1 MIDRVRRAASTSMAP
16 RSRCRGTTISRS
28 RPSADQVARTPT
40 DRSTSTIRSTSTM
53 RATFRSR
60 VVPRLS
66 SDAHSSATAPFL
78 LVLTSIRPLRVWP
91 PCTRRWVRWGPPSV
105 TMGESSA
112 APMRVSISR
121 LTFCAPCSMRWIA
134 DWLVA
139 SRSASWACVR
149 PRCWRAERTREPT
162 CASGSWMTGK
172 DPVLVGTGVM
182 IVVMADDVNSWMR
195 YCHVGACHRI
205 GRIRRSAVRR
215 TQPRYD
221 ERLTTACRRA
231 PARARRRTHRVR
243 RSPARRAT
251 R

>member
-1 MIDRVRRAASTSMAP
+1 MIDRVRRAASTSMAS

-28 RPSADQVARTPT
+28 RPSVDQVARTPT
-40 DRSTSTIRSTSTM
+40 ERSTSTMRSTSTIR
-53 RATFRSR
+53 ATLRSR

-91 PCTRRWVRWGPPSV
+91 PCTRRWVRCGPPSV

-134 DWLVA
+134 DWLVPR
-139 SRSASWACVR
+139 RSASWACVR

-162 CASGSWMTGK
+162 CASGSCDDREGSGARRNRG
-172 DPVLVGTGVM
+172 DGRRHG
-182 IVVMADDVNSWMR
+182 DDVNSWMR
-195 YCHVGACHRI
+195 YCHVGACRRI
-205 GRIRRSAVRR
+205 GRIRRRGIPR

-221 ERLTTACRRA
+221 ARLTTACRRA
-231 PARARRRTHRVR
+231 PARARRRTPRGR